1 MRRREFLFNVSFNI
15 NTFLS
20 SFHTFNY
27 LLSLVT
33 SMVALV
39 HVLNGNEIFEDEM
52 ILYACLQNLFDHQ
65 SLYVLACVFLLL
77 GAVIGNWD
85 LVLKLFAITL
95 SHIYPS
101 VSMSICLQM
110 SNLLLVILLSR
121 N

>member
-52 ILYACLQNLFDHQ
+52 ILYA
-65 SLYVLACVFLLL
+65 
-77 GAVIGNWD
+77 
-85 LVLKLFAITL
+85 
-95 SHIYPS
+95 
-101 VSMSICLQM
+101 
-110 SNLLLVILLSR
+110 
-121 N
+121 